1 MITNAPGPAASSRAP
16 LGTAAPHFGAD
27 VEESVLAVLRSGH
40 VAQGRKVAE
49 FEAQCAQMAG
59 TEFAVAVAN
68 GTLALETALEVLDAA
83 AGDEVITSPFTFAA
97 TLNAILRSGA
107 TARFADIDT
116 DFVMDARAVNTLI
129 NERTRVLM
137 PVHLYGLLADMD
149 QLAALAT
156 EHALAIIEDASQAH
170 GARQGERRA
179 GGTGLGCFSFYA
191 TKNVTSAE
199 GGMITTSD
207 GRLAAQLRVL
217 RNQGMLTPYQYVSI
231 GRNLRMTDVAAA
243 MAVPQMKR
251 LDEINATRNRNAAL
265 LSDAITSKGVDVTLP
280 QVPPGRTHVW
290 HQYTVLLA
298 RKVNRQA
305 VVENM
310 VGRGVSPGVYY
321 PRLVWDH
328 DCYRQHP
335 GVARDETPVA
345 TDVAARCLSLP
356 VHPGITE
363 GDIDRITDVLA
374 SSLL

>member
-1 MITNAPGPAASSRAP
+1 VDAS
-16 LGTAAPHFGAD
+16 
-27 VEESVLAVLRSGH
+27 AVH
-40 VAQGRKVAE
+40 TV
-49 FEAQCAQMAG
+49 
-59 TEFAVAVAN
+59 
-68 GTLALETALEVLDAA
+68 
-83 AGDEVITSPFTFAA
+83 
-97 TLNAILRSGA
+97 
-107 TARFADIDT
+107 
-116 DFVMDARAVNTLI
+116 I
-129 NERTRVLM
+129 NERTRVLL
-137 PVHLYGLLADMD
+137 PVHLYGLMADMD

-199 GGMITTSD
+199 GGMVTTSD
-207 GRLAAQLRVL
+207 GPLATRLRVL
-217 RNQGMLTPYQYVSI
+217 RNQGMLTPYQHVSI
-231 GRNLRMTDVAAA
+231 GRNLRMTDIAAA

-251 LDEINATRNRNAAL
+251 LDEINARRNRNAAL

-280 QVPPGRTHVW
+280 RVPPGRMHVW

-310 VGRGVSPGVYY
+310 VGCGVSPGVYY

-356 VHPGITE
+356 VHPGIRE